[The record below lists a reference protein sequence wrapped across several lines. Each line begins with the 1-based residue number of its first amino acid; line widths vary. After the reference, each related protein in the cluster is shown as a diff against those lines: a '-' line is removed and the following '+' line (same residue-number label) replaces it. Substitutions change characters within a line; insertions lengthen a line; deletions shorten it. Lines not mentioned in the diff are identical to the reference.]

1 MTQATTFAVHLHEY
15 ANRYFPDFRQAEVN
29 VALTGAW
36 RRPRSTL
43 YRFQL
48 SAGGVQR
55 FVLIKVPTSPGETG
69 VQVQDEGPSR
79 RDRPRLASETDPTIK
94 FRLEYVAFTTVHS
107 YFQNLQDPRFGT
119 IRILD
124 LLSKY
129 GAIVMEEAKDPSLR
143 QLFAKASFSLPPLKS
158 SATLEAAFRNA
169 GAWLHAYHALHT
181 HVQAET
187 RHARRAD
194 FIESITPFTDFLTDA
209 VGDAMFFQ
217 QVALTTTEQAL
228 DALPETLPLGLGHGD
243 FAMRNIL
250 VGPQGRVTLLDTLAR
265 WRTPIYEDV
274 AYFLIALKTTWPQV
288 LSQGLAFSASRLAH
302 YEREFLSGYFGPE
315 PVDFGVIRLFEIQAL
330 LDKWSATVARLAL
343 SARGRLQCKLVNRY
357 FRRSADQ
364 LLRMLVVQRRPAESL
379 QRATAEN

>member
-1 MTQATTFAVHLHEY
+1 MTQATTFAVHLHKY

-55 FVLIKVPTSPGETG
+55 FVLIKIPASPGETG
-69 VQVQDEGPSR
+69 IQVQDEGQSR
-79 RDRPRLASETDPTIK
+79 RARPRLASDTDPTIK
-94 FRLEYVAFTTVHS
+94 VRLEYVAFNTIHA

-124 LLSKY
+124 LLSRY
-129 GAIVMEEAKDPSLR
+129 SAIVMEEAKDPSLR
-143 QLFAKASFSLPPLKS
+143 QLFAQASFSLPRGKS
-158 SATLEAAFRNA
+158 SVELEAAFRNA

-181 HVQAET
+181 RVQAET

-194 FIESITPFTDFLTDA
+194 FIESITQFTDFLTEA
-209 VGDAMFFQ
+209 VGDARFFQ
-217 QVALTTTEQAL
+217 QVALTTTGQAL
-228 DALPETLPLGLGHGD
+228 DALPEGLPLGLGHGD

-265 WRTPIYEDV
+265 WRTPIYEDI

-315 PVDFGVIRLFEIQAL
+315 PVDLGVIRLFEIQAL
-330 LDKWSATVARLAL
+330 LDKWSATTVRLYP
-343 SARGRLQCKLVNRY
+343 SWQGRLQCKLVNRF

-364 LLRMLVVQRRPAESL
+364 LLRMLVTQPRPAESL
-379 QRATAEN
+379 QRAVAEN